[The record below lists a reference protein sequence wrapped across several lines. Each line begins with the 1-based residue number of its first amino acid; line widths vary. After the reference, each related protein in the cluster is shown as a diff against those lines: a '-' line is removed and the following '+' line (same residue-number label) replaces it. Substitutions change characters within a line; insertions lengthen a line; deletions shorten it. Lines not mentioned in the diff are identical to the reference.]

1 MLFWAQG
8 AISPLGLYI
17 LSSNFSSKPFVF
29 LSRFLFSSLFIL
41 TSLCFRPT
49 TCLEQELLL
58 GDNGTSGSCCLQKLS
73 PENLLFC
80 NFHAL
85 LDPFLQFAPN
95 ICQNL
100 AFSSFSFSRIVFQFA
115 AAPLPPMEREANF
128 NRLKDDPLDLPRWRC
143 GFQGRRFSSS
153 TLWKKRLPWNP
164 ALSLLL
170 AKFFALFAIFLCQLL
185 FPNKQHLHRF

>member
-41 TSLCFRPT
+41 TSLCFPSNNMFRT
-49 TCLEQELLL
+49 GAFACWQWNLRVLLSSKIVA
-58 GDNGTSGSCCLQKLS
+58 GKPFVIFMLS
-73 PENLLFC
+73 WILSYNLLRIFVK
-80 NFHAL
+80 
-85 LDPFLQFAPN
+85 
-95 ICQNL
+95 I
-100 AFSSFSFSRIVFQFA
+100 FSSFSFSRIVFQFA

>member
-8 AISPLGLYI
+8 AISPSGLYI
-17 LSSNFSSKPFVF
+17 LSSNFSSKPFCV
-29 LSRFLFSSLFIL
+29 SFSLPIL
-41 TSLCFRPT
+41 ISFHIDFFVLPAQQIT

-100 AFSSFSFSRIVFQFA
+100 AFSSFSFSRIVFRSCA
-115 AAPLPPMEREANF
+115 TSANGEANF
-128 NRLKDDPLDLPRWRC
+128 KDDPLDLPRWRC

-153 TLWKKRLPWNP
+153 TLWKKRLP
-164 ALSLLL
+164 
-170 AKFFALFAIFLCQLL
+170 
-185 FPNKQHLHRF
+185 